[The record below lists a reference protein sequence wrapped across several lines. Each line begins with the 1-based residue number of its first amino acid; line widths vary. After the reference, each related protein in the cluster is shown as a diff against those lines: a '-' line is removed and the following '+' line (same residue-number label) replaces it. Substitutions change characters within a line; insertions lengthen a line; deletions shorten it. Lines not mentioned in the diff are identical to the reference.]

1 MISKP
6 SSSAIMSKAEF
17 AYTAIRDA
25 IQGGEL
31 TPGQRLGPRELA
43 ENLGISYTPV
53 REALT
58 LLEHEGLVIRQ
69 RNKGTYVRTV
79 SRTQIEQIYSLRLL
93 LEPKAA
99 AEAAQHSNHG
109 LVVKLNDFLSSE
121 PAREDSRAI
130 TFQNQDFHMT
140 VYAAAENPP
149 PAQSDPA
156 TLDRA
161 SPAEHQPAGTQR
173 RFRLR
178 APRDRRGDLRGRC
191 GPGRGC
197 YACAHPRRVREPSP
211 RSGRD
216 RNDLTKRVVRRNLVR

>member
-149 PAQSDPA
+149 LLNLIRQLWIGLPLQSI
-156 TLDRA
+156 
-161 SPAEHQPAGTQR
+161 S
-173 RFRLR
+173 
-178 APRDRRGDLRGRC
+178 LRGRSADSDSEHLEIVAAISA
-191 GPGRGC
+191 GDADQAEAAMR
-197 YACAHPRRVREPSP
+197 AHIHDGYESLLRVLDEIEMI
-211 RSGRD
+211 
-216 RNDLTKRVVRRNLVR
+216 

>member
-58 LLEHEGLVIRQ
+58 LLEHEGLVTRQ

-99 AEAAQHSNHG
+99 AEAAQHSSHG
-109 LVVKLNDFLSSE
+109 LVVKLHDFLGSE

-149 PAQSDPA
+149 LLNLIRQLWIGLPLQSI
-156 TLDRA
+156 
-161 SPAEHQPAGTQR
+161 S
-173 RFRLR
+173 
-178 APRDRRGDLRGRC
+178 LRGRSADSDSEHLEIVAAISA
-191 GPGRGC
+191 GDADQAEAAMR
-197 YACAHPRRVREPSP
+197 AHIRDGYESLLRVLDEIEMI
-211 RSGRD
+211 
-216 RNDLTKRVVRRNLVR
+216 